1 MRRLVHPLLTGFLLL
16 GLVGCGGGND
26 GPPPIITTQILSDP
40 SFDGDIE
47 QTSPT
52 TYAIV
57 QGMSPTVQSVF
68 AGIDPTT
75 GTEFRAF
82 LDFPLTGPGGVPG
95 TASIQSAYLHIFVNS
110 LQPATATLP
119 IRIDLVSFQP
129 PTLAASDFDLGY
141 QPALASTTIVPPL
154 NPTDVGTDVVVDV
167 TPLMDAAQRL
177 GLPDFQLRILED
189 LGVSVPARVE
199 IDETTG
205 ANRAKYAPL
214 LTVNYF

>member
-1 MRRLVHPLLTGFLLL
+1 
-16 GLVGCGGGND
+16 
-26 GPPPIITTQILSDP
+26 
-40 SFDGDIE
+40 
-47 QTSPT
+47 
-52 TYAIV
+52 
-57 QGMSPTVQSVF
+57 
-68 AGIDPTT
+68 
-75 GTEFRAF
+75 
-82 LDFPLTGPGGVPG
+82 
-95 TASIQSAYLHIFVNS
+95 
-110 LQPATATLP
+110 
-119 IRIDLVSFQP
+119 
-129 PTLAASDFDLGY
+129 
-141 QPALASTTIVPPL
+141 VPPL